1 MRNKSRKNVRADKT
15 IKEKVFPTRQDDDY
29 NVSKSLGKLNK
40 YGRATSHVE
49 DTTVFEKDQQNYDN
63 SVSNIIKEEPNYT
76 SSRLISPSSEY
87 IKLDDKIVE
96 LSNKI
101 NTNNNTLRLELER
114 KIKEDKTDIE
124 KDIAE
129 IKEALENKMNKIQ
142 AIWISILLAAVF
154 GILNYSRCSNYMD
167 RLDNDEKDIKRIDT
181 QGEINKN
188 DIQGIKEGTINIQ
201 SEKSSK

>member
-1 MRNKSRKNVRADKT
+1 
-15 IKEKVFPTRQDDDY
+15 
-29 NVSKSLGKLNK
+29 
-40 YGRATSHVE
+40 
-49 DTTVFEKDQQNYDN
+49 
-63 SVSNIIKEEPNYT
+63 
-76 SSRLISPSSEY
+76 
-87 IKLDDKIVE
+87 
-96 LSNKI
+96 
-101 NTNNNTLRLELER
+101 
-114 KIKEDKTDIE
+114 
-124 KDIAE
+124 
-129 IKEALENKMNKIQ
+129 MNKIQ